1 MRNEGQVHELIAS
14 LNPHYAVRPSE
25 WTAMPGFEDAD
36 SDAYAF
42 IVGSAFKFKP
52 RTLDVLAQQMS
63 PLAIGLLFWGAA
75 EMKRARRLLLE
86 VNSPKPSSASE
97 RAEQARC
104 ADDGNPH
111 CDDNR

>member
-1 MRNEGQVHELIAS
+1 MRNEGQVHELIVS
-14 LNPHYAVRPSE
+14 LNPQYAVRPSE

-52 RTLDVLAQQMS
+52 RTLDVLARQMS

-75 EMKRARRLLLE
+75 EMRRARRLLLE
-86 VNSPKPSSASE
+86 GNSPKPPSASE